1 MPTQTTAEPSMDEI
15 LASIRRIISEDAPA
29 APAEPAV
36 EGAEEGPEDVSES
49 EPTPMASDAGPAPE
63 ATTEPGPAA
72 LATPEPEPPP
82 PPVAQIAASAEPAP
96 SNQPAALETHM
107 PSDFEHASTAA
118 ESSDHGLVSPD
129 TAGATASAFESLA
142 TTAEQAARAE
152 SSVALPAPGR
162 SLEDLTADLL
172 RPLLKAWLDE
182 HLPQIVR
189 ARVDEEVTRIAR
201 NRVR

>member
-1 MPTQTTAEPSMDEI
+1 MFRTPS
-15 LASIRRIISEDAPA
+15 RPRWR
-29 APAEPAV
+29 
-36 EGAEEGPEDVSES
+36 
-49 EPTPMASDAGPAPE
+49 PTPDPRLKPPPN
-63 ATTEPGPAA
+63 PGRP
-72 LATPEPEPPP
+72 LSRHPNPKPP